1 MDLKTDLSTNQT
13 VLLVMSSVEYN
24 DIIVDTMKHLSG
36 NICYITAN
44 KTFDALKEVFEKNKI
59 NMQNVVFI
67 DSISKT
73 LKKVPDQSES
83 VYYVSSPGALTE
95 LSLVIN
101 KFIRHN
107 FDYIIFDSITNLGI
121 YQKPQMA
128 IKFIT
133 SLIDK
138 IKKTKS
144 KAVFYALDSAEQAEV
159 INSTGALVDKV
170 LKMKSGAAVPAKV
183 IPKKVVATKTVAK
196 AV

>member
-1 MDLKTDLSTNQT
+1 MDLKSDLDANQT
-13 VLLVMSSVEYN
+13 VLLIMPSVEYN
-24 DIIVDTMKHLSG
+24 EVIVETMKNLSG

-59 NMQNVVFI
+59 DIANVVFI

-73 LKKVPDQSES
+73 LKKVPDQSDS

-101 KFIRHN
+101 KFIRHD

-121 YQKPQMA
+121 YQKPAMA

-144 KAVFYALDSAEQAEV
+144 KAVFYALDTAEQAGL
-159 INSTGALVDKV
+159 IDSTGAIVDKV
-170 LKMKSGAAVPAKV
+170 VKGGASTAP
-183 IPKKVVATKTVAK
+183 IKKVVPKNVVDTKVVAK
-196 AV
+196 TA